1 MQELIK
7 RRRTEMKI
15 LNRIIISLFIYVIFT
30 ATSSSQYLIDEVS
43 AIVGDETVFLSD
55 VENMVLQQ
63 VTMGDRR
70 SIGTIRCEVFE
81 DLMVQ
86 LLFLDQA
93 RIDSIQI
100 SGDDIN
106 RMLDQRLNDF
116 VLRAGSEENLEEY
129 FRKSMVEIRRDL
141 RPMMENQQLAAQVQ
155 NNLAMDITITPEEVK
170 RYYESIPADSLP
182 LIPARVEIS
191 IIQIDPPG
199 LDESKLETRQ
209 RLLDLRRRIIEGESF
224 RALAV
229 LYSEDE
235 QSAANGGEIGFQ
247 VRGNLDKAY
256 ADEAFSLKVNQV
268 SKVIESQYGFHI
280 IELIER
286 RGDMVNTRHIL
297 IKPKIKPEQ
306 AIEAK
311 NKLDSI
317 ADLIRSDSLSFQN
330 AAYMFSTHRDSRM
343 NGGVYVTPDTR
354 ESLIEIDRLPREM
367 YIIVRDMKINEV
379 SEGFQ
384 MADENGKTVFRII
397 KLNKQT
403 EPHVVNLKND
413 YNYLQE
419 LALANKRAGIY
430 QDWIMDK
437 MQMTYIKISD
447 KFKTC
452 KFRNKGWLK

>member
-1 MQELIK
+1 
-7 RRRTEMKI
+7 MKI
-15 LNRIIISLFIYVIFT
+15 LTKIITALIISVLFTLT
-30 ATSSSQYLIDEVS
+30 ASSQEYLIDEVS
-43 AIVGDETVFLSD
+43 AIVGDETVYLSD

-70 SIGTIRCEVFE
+70 PTEKIRCEVFE

-93 RIDSIQI
+93 RLDSIVI
-100 SGDDIN
+100 SDDEIN
-106 RMLDQRLNDF
+106 RMVDERLNDF

-129 FRKSMVEIRRDL
+129 FKKSMVEIRRDL
-141 RPMMENQQLAAQVQ
+141 RPMMRNQRLASQVQ
-155 NNLAMDITITPEEVK
+155 SNLAMDIKITPEEV
-170 RYYESIPADSLP
+170 RRFYESIPPDSLP

-191 IIQIDPPG
+191 LIQIDPPG
-199 LDESKLETRQ
+199 LAESKLETRQ

-235 QSAANGGEIGFQ
+235 ASASSGGEIGFQ

-256 ADEAFSLKVNQV
+256 ADEAFSLKKNQV
-268 SKVIESQYGFHI
+268 SKVIESEFGFHI

-311 NKLDSI
+311 NRLDSI
-317 ADLIRSDSLSFQN
+317 ADLIRSDSLSFME
-330 AAYMFSTHRDSRM
+330 AAYRFSTHKDSRM

-354 ESLIEIDRLPREM
+354 ESLIEIDRLPQQIYM
-367 YIIVRDMKINEV
+367 VVRDMKINEI

-384 MADENGKTVFRII
+384 MKDQMGNTVFRII

-403 EPHVVNLKND
+403 EPHVANLNDD
-413 YNYLQE
+413 YNYLKE
-419 LALANKRAGIY
+419 LALANKRSGIY
-430 QDWIMDK
+430 QNWVQEK
-437 MQMTYIKISD
+437 MEMTYIRISER
-447 KFKTC
+447 FKTC
-452 KFRNKGWLK
+452 KFRNEGWLK

>member
-1 MQELIK
+1 
-7 RRRTEMKI
+7 MKI
-15 LNRIIISLFIYVIFT
+15 LRKIITGLIISVLFTLT
-30 ATSSSQYLIDEVS
+30 ASSQEYLIDEVS
-43 AIVGDETVFLSD
+43 AIVGDETVYLSD

-70 SIGTIRCEVFE
+70 PTEKIRCEVFE

-93 RIDSIQI
+93 RLDSIVI
-100 SGDDIN
+100 SNDEIN
-106 RMLDQRLNDF
+106 RMVDERLNDF

-129 FRKSMVEIRRDL
+129 FKKSMVEIRRDL
-141 RPMMENQQLAAQVQ
+141 RPMMRNQQLASQVQ
-155 NNLAMDITITPEEVK
+155 NNLAMDITITPEEV
-170 RYYESIPADSLP
+170 RRFYESIPPDSLP

-191 IIQIDPPG
+191 LIQIDPPG
-199 LDESKLETRQ
+199 LEESKLETRQ

-235 QSAANGGEIGFQ
+235 ESASNGGEIGFQ

-256 ADEAFSLKVNQV
+256 ADEAFSLKKNQV
-268 SKVIESQYGFHI
+268 SKVIESEYGFHI

-306 AIEAK
+306 AKEAK
-311 NKLDSI
+311 NRLDSI
-317 ADLIRSDSLSFQN
+317 ADLIRSDSLSFME
-330 AAYMFSTHRDSRM
+330 AAYRFSTHKDSRM

-354 ESLIEIDRLPREM
+354 ESLIEIDRLPQQIYM
-367 YIIVRDMKINEV
+367 VVRDMKINEI

-384 MADENGKTVFRII
+384 MKDRMGNTVFRII

-403 EPHVVNLKND
+403 EPHVANIKDD
-413 YNYLQE
+413 YNYLKE
-419 LALANKRAGIY
+419 LALANKRSSIY
-430 QDWIMDK
+430 QDWIQEK
-437 MQMTYIKISD
+437 MEMTYIWISD
-447 KFKTC
+447 RFKTC
-452 KFRNKGWLK
+452 KFMNEGWLK